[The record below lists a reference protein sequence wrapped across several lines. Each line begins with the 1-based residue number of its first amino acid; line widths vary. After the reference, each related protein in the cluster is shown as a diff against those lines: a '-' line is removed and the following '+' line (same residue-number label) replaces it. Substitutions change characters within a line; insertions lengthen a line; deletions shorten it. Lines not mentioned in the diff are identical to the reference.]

1 MTLTYPRTDIMTAV
15 DFSADTSPLILQQRQ
30 ELSRTAYGRSIGK
43 SLGSQIWTGDFTTVP
58 LPNADALVFE
68 AMLNSL
74 DGVTNLFE
82 AGDMR
87 AAAQYPRAY
96 PTGAFNDTGVIAS
109 VNANNK
115 ALALSGLDAGMQ
127 LSVGCYLSFTYGDS
141 RALHQVMEAVT
152 ANGAGTTAQFEVRPF
167 IRPGWTVGAAVRLK
181 SPRGL
186 FCLQPGSISPRMNDN
201 TSSLVSFKVVQAV

>member
-1 MTLTYPRTDIMTAV
+1 MAITFPRTDIMTTV
-15 DFSADTSPLILQQRQ
+15 DFSADTVPLQLLARQ
-30 ELSRTAYGRSIGK
+30 ELSRTAYGRTIGK
-43 SLGSQIWTGDFTTVP
+43 SLGSAIWLGEFTTVP

-74 DGVTNLFE
+74 DGVTGVFE

-87 AAAQYPRAY
+87 SAAQYPRAY
-96 PTGAFNDTGVIAS
+96 PTGAFNDTGVLAS

-127 LSVGCYLSFTYGDS
+127 LSVGSYLSFTYGDS

-152 ANGAGTTAQFEVRPF
+152 ANGSGVTSQFEVRPF
-167 IRPGWTVGAAVRLK
+167 LRAGWTVGAAVRLK

-186 FCLQPGSISPRMNDN
+186 FTLQPGTLAARMNDS
-201 TSSLVSFKVVQAV
+201 TSSVVSFKAVQCV